1 MLRDD
6 LDRQIVA
13 LLAGNARLPYPAI
26 AGQVGLSA
34 TAVKRRIDRLV
45 ADGTITAFTVAL
57 DPAALGA
64 TTEAFVEVY
73 CGDRTSPDV
82 IRECVS
88 RHPEV
93 VEAYTVTGDADAL
106 LHLVAADTRHL
117 EAALERIR
125 QEPEI
130 QRTRSSLVLTRLL
143 AREPGMG
150 PSPV

>member
-1 MLRDD
+1 MDG
-6 LDRQIVA
+6 LDRSIIDA
-13 LLAGNARLPYPAI
+13 LRRDARTSFADVG
-26 AGQVGLSA
+26 AKVGLSA
-34 TAVKRRIDRLV
+34 SAVKRRVDRLR
-45 ADGTITAFTVAL
+45 ATGAIRGFTAVV
-57 DPAALGA
+57 DQAALGW

-73 CGDRTSPDV
+73 CGDRTSPTV
-82 IRECVS
+82 IRDCVA

-93 VEAYTVTGDADAL
+93 VAAYTVTGDADAL

-143 AREPGMG
+143 ARD
-150 PSPV
+150 PSI

>member
-1 MLRDD
+1 MDA
-6 LDRQIVA
+6 LDRSIIDA
-13 LLAGNARLPYPAI
+13 LRKDARASFADVGNL
-26 AGQVGLSA
+26 VGLSA
-34 TAVKRRIDRLV
+34 SAVKRRVDRLR
-45 ADGTITAFTVAL
+45 ASGAIRGFTAVV
-57 DPAALGA
+57 DPDALGW

-82 IRECVS
+82 IRDCVA

-93 VEAYTVTGDADAL
+93 VAAYTVTGDADAL
-106 LHLVAADTRHL
+106 LHLVAEDTRHL

-143 AREPGMG
+143 ARDPGI
-150 PSPV
+150 

>member
-1 MLRDD
+1 MDS
-6 LDRQIVA
+6 LDRQIIDA
-13 LLAGNARLPYPAI
+13 LRRDARTSFADV
-26 AGQVGLSA
+26 GDEVGLSA
-34 TAVKRRIDRLV
+34 SAVKRRVDRLR
-45 ADGTITAFTVAL
+45 ATGAIRGFTAVV
-57 DPAALGA
+57 DQAALGW

-73 CGDRTSPDV
+73 CGDRTSPEV
-82 IRECVS
+82 LRTCVS

-93 VEAYTVTGDADAL
+93 VAAYTVTGDADAL

-143 AREPGMG
+143 AREPGM
-150 PSPV
+150 

>member
-1 MLRDD
+1 MAS
-6 LDRQIVA
+6 LDRAIIDA
-13 LLAGNARLPYPAI
+13 LRRDARASF
-26 AGQVGLSA
+26 ADVGTEVGLSA
-34 TAVKRRIDRLV
+34 SAVKRRVDKLR
-45 ADGTITAFTVAL
+45 ADGAIRGFAAIV
-57 DPAALGA
+57 DQAALGW

-82 IRECVS
+82 IRECVT

-93 VEAYTVTGDADAL
+93 VAAYTVTGDADAL
-106 LHLVAADTRHL
+106 LHLVAEDTRHL

-143 AREPGMG
+143 ARDPGL
-150 PSPV
+150 